1 MQKTIKELTISNARL
16 NILEG
21 GRRVPIADFSGKIK
35 IKLEQIYVPI
45 LGEIHKG
52 EKKII
57 ASFILCDDIRYQT
70 DECSFNSGRAY
81 EAIGDV
87 TGESQT
93 EELVFSGLQYDD
105 MDPVS
110 GTVTFEIKDMDI
122 IQKMLTM

>member
-21 GRRVPIADFSGKIK
+21 GRRVPLADFSGKIK
-35 IKLEQIYVPI
+35 LDQIYVPI

-52 EKKII
+52 EKRII

-110 GTVTFEIKDMDI
+110 GTVTFEIKDRDI
-122 IQKMLTM
+122 IQKMLAM